1 MSFSLVIQVLSAFLS
16 LLIAL
21 IVLLNIKR
29 NPYLNIFILLI
40 FALNL
45 IRIPFTL
52 SYELGW
58 QTEFRE
64 IPKPFNLLF
73 LSNVVFFH
81 YYIRSLVLTE
91 KRSLRYFWISFL
103 IPLFLFLV
111 NLLFSSKQGYELVL
125 KGFNFPIITGFII
138 FFFLKSVY
146 IVYHAFWGSSRKL
159 LRFANY
165 KLIRVWVLILLTMYA
180 FGSLRVMGIFVLD
193 LVNNQDK
200 VPVSYPYVSSL
211 LYLVMLIILFMYP
224 EILYGPQLEKV
235 VLPLLN
241 SSASSN
247 GFLPSFKWRM
257 EPKPIH
263 NKLDFSL
270 ALKFNERMDEITRK
284 LESNMAMQAIVN
296 DPGINSILLAEKL
309 DIPRTYMHFLFKYH
323 ADFTFVAYRSK
334 IRVFYAISK
343 MKDDF
348 LSKNTMDALAREC
361 GFSSYNPFYA
371 AFKAEMGVGPSEV
384 LAQLKQSL
392 NQSQELEL

>member
-1 MSFSLVIQVLSAFLS
+1 MSFSLVIQVLSAFFS

-21 IVLLNIKR
+21 IVLRNIKR

-40 FALNL
+40 FTLNL
-45 IRIPFTL
+45 IRIPFSLT
-52 SYELGW
+52 YELGW
-58 QTEFRE
+58 QTAFRE
-64 IPKPFNLLF
+64 IPKPFNILF

-81 YYIRSLVLTE
+81 YYIRSLVLKE
-91 KRSLRYFWISFL
+91 KRSLKYFWLSLL

-111 NLLFSSKQGYELVL
+111 NLLFSSKQGYELIL
-125 KGFNFPIITGFII
+125 KGFNFPIATGFIVY
-138 FFFLKSVY
+138 FFFKSVY
-146 IVYHAFWGSSRKL
+146 IVYGALWGSSRKV

-180 FGSLRVMGIFVLD
+180 FASLRVMGIFVLD
-193 LVNNQDK
+193 LVNKQDQ
-200 VPVSYPYVSSL
+200 VPVSYPYFSSL
-211 LYLVMLIILFMYP
+211 LYLGMLIILFMYP
-224 EILYGPQLEKV
+224 EILYGLRRENIA
-235 VLPLLN
+235 LPLN
-241 SSASSN
+241 NASSSSN
-247 GFLPSFKWRM
+247 GLLPSFNWCM

-263 NKLDFSL
+263 NKLDLSL

-284 LESNMAMQAIVN
+284 LESKMAIQAIVK

-343 MKDDF
+343 MKEDF

-371 AFKAEMGVGPSEV
+371 AFKAEMGVGPSDV
-384 LAQLKQSL
+384 LAQLKQGL
-392 NQSQELEL
+392 NQSQEL

>member
-1 MSFSLVIQVLSAFLS
+1 MSIPLFIQVISAFFS
-16 LLIAL
+16 LLIAI
-21 IVLLNIKR
+21 IVLRNVKR

-40 FALNL
+40 FTLNL
-45 IRIPFTL
+45 IRIPFSLT
-52 SYELGW
+52 YELGW
-58 QTEFRE
+58 QTSFRE
-64 IPKPFNLLF
+64 IPKPFNMLF

-125 KGFNFPIITGFII
+125 KGFNFPIITGFIV

-146 IVYHAFWGSSRKL
+146 IVYRAFWGSSRKL

-165 KLIRVWVLILLTMYA
+165 KLIRVWVLILLSMYA
-180 FGSLRVMGIFVLD
+180 FGSIRVMGIFVLE
-193 LVNNQDK
+193 LVNKQDE
-200 VPVSYPYVSSL
+200 VPVSYPYASSL
-211 LYLVMLIILFMYP
+211 LYLSMLIILFMYP
-224 EILYGPQLEKV
+224 EILYGLRRENV

-247 GFLPSFKWRM
+247 GFLPSFNWRM

-263 NKLDFSL
+263 NKLDESL

-284 LESNMAMQAIVN
+284 LESKKAMQAIVN

-309 DIPRTYMHFLFKYH
+309 DIPRTYMHFIFKYH
-323 ADFTFVAYRSK
+323 ADFTFVEYRSK

-343 MKDDF
+343 MKEDF
-348 LSKNTMDALAREC
+348 LSKNTMDALARES

-371 AFKAEMGVGPSEV
+371 AFKTEMGVGPREV
-384 LAQLKQSL
+384 LAQLKQGL
-392 NQSQELEL
+392 NQV